1 MQIPLSL
8 SALKSNTKMGR
19 ILAPESD
26 SAFFNAYPKRHYIQ
40 NVSCYMENKNLVAS
54 IFGEMLPTPHPLK
67 HKHVQNCS

>member
-26 SAFFNAYPKRHYIQ
+26 SAFFNAYPKATLYPECQLLHG
-40 NVSCYMENKNLVAS
+40 K
-54 IFGEMLPTPHPLK
+54 
-67 HKHVQNCS
+67 